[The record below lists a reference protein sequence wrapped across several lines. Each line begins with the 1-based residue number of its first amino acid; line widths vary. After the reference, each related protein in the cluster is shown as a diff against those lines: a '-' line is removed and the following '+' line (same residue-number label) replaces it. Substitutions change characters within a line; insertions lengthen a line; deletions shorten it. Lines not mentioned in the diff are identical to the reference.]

1 MKDRIREI
9 FNEAGEV
16 VDSSPAIIAGKYY
29 VVQGLLNLLHVSLM
43 SICVPVLSL
52 GKLLELIDRKVTKK
66 IYDRRQYW
74 LDDKKQGQA
83 LEDTAMKVDT
93 GPLEVPAVD
102 IEGKG
107 DSDPKAEKLKE
118 NEERSTLSSVSYE
131 DEPMDAVGSLVEKEE
146 KTKAIDELIRDQ
158 IDNQQEEKSSSS
170 NHQNAMRAPNR
181 KRVGNQRKNRNHSL

>member
-1 MKDRIREI
+1 MKERIREI

-16 VDSSPAIIAGKYY
+16 VDNSPAIIAGKYY

-74 LDDKKQGQA
+74 LDSKGQV
-83 LEDTAMKVDT
+83 LEDTAMKADT

-107 DSDPKAEKLKE
+107 DSDPKAEKPQE

-131 DEPMDAVGSLVEKEE
+131 DEALEAVGSLVEEE
-146 KTKAIDELIRDQ
+146 TKIIDELIKEQVDSQ
-158 IDNQQEEKSSSS
+158 PEEKSSS
-170 NHQNAMRAPNR
+170 NTHQSAMRAPNR
-181 KRVGNQRKNRNHSL
+181 KRVGNQRKNRNHSH